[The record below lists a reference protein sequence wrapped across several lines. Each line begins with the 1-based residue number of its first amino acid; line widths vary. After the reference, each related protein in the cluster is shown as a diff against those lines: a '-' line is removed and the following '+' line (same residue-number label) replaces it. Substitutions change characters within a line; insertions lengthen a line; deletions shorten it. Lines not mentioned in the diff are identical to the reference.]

1 MVPPRERPTHLR
13 VGEPRAGMHVMV
25 PRDPRD
31 RHAADP
37 HPELRDGA
45 VDDGGVLVDE
55 TGAPIDI
62 DVELETLSNGL
73 VATGSITTPWVG
85 DCRRCL
91 ATVEG
96 RSVAQVREVFEP
108 RPVEGETYPMADDT
122 VDLEPMVRDAVLLA
136 LPLAPLCASDCRG
149 PAPES
154 FPTGVED
161 DDAGSRDGDGPG
173 PLSDPRWA
181 ALAELDFE
189 PDESG
194 E

>member
-1 MVPPRERPTHLR
+1 MTNRPLVVGIADLRRHPGTRRRFTESVVLDDLGISAAQVPP
-13 VGEPRAGMHVMV
+13 G
-25 PRDPRD
+25 
-31 RHAADP
+31 AAV
-37 HPELRDGA
+37 EL
-45 VDDGGVLVDE
+45 
-55 TGAPIDI
+55 

-73 VATGSITTPWVG
+73 VATGSITTPWIG

-91 ATVEG
+91 APVEG
-96 RSVAQVREVFEP
+96 RAVAQVREIFEP
-108 RPVEGETYPMADDT
+108 RPTEGETYPMAEDT

-136 LPLAPLCASDCRG
+136 LPLAPLCADDCRG

-154 FPTGVED
+154 FPTGVADTD
-161 DDAGSRDGDGPG
+161 DDATDGGGPG

-189 PDESG
+189 PDDPG

>member
-1 MVPPRERPTHLR
+1 MTHRPLVVGIADLRRHPGTRRRFTDSIVLPGLAITAAAVP
-13 VGEPRAGMHVMV
+13 AGI
-25 PRDPRD
+25 P
-31 RHAADP
+31 
-37 HPELRDGA
+37 
-45 VDDGGVLVDE
+45 VDVDL
-55 TGAPIDI
+55 
-62 DVELETLSNGL
+62 ELETLSNGL

-85 DCRRCL
+85 ECRRCL
-91 ATVEG
+91 APVEG
-96 RSVAQVREVFEP
+96 RSVAQVREIFEP
-108 RPVEGETYPMADDT
+108 RPVEGETYAMAEDT

-136 LPLAPLCASDCRG
+136 LPLAPLCTSDCRG

-154 FPTGVED
+154 FPTGVEGEGD
-161 DDAGSRDGDGPG
+161 RAGDEDGPG

>member
-1 MVPPRERPTHLR
+1 MTNRPLVVGIADLRRHPGTRRRFTESVALDDLGITAAKVP
-13 VGEPRAGMHVMV
+13 V
-25 PRDPRD
+25 
-31 RHAADP
+31 
-37 HPELRDGA
+37 
-45 VDDGGVLVDE
+45 
-55 TGAPIDI
+55 GAPIDI

-91 ATVEG
+91 ASVEG
-96 RSVAQVREVFEP
+96 RSVAQVREIFEP

-154 FPTGVED
+154 FPTGVD
-161 DDAGSRDGDGPG
+161 DDAAGSRDSDGPG

-189 PDESG
+189 PEESG